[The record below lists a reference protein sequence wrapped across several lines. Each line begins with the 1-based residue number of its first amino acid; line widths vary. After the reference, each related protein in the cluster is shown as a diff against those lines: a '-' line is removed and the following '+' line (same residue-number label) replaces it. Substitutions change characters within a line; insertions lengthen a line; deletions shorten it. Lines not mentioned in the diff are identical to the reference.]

1 VLAFDQK
8 MWIRIAC
15 RSDMAASQE
24 EKDGFMSLAGKVMK
38 IVEVM
43 VTATEDTIAESSKV
57 REAL

>member
-1 VLAFDQK
+1 
-8 MWIRIAC
+8 
-15 RSDMAASQE
+15 MAASQE

-57 REAL
+57 LEAL